1 MDPVLG
7 DATATAVVLVAVDA
21 VDVVVVPL
29 HFTPFPALP
38 CRAARVAHKIKI
50 IEKLNL

>member
-29 HFTPFPALP
+29 HFTPCP
-38 CRAARVAHKIKI
+38 ARVAHKIKI

>member
-7 DATATAVVLVAVDA
+7 DATATAVVLVAVD
-21 VDVVVVPL
+21 VVVVPL
-29 HFTPFPALP
+29 HFTPCP
-38 CRAARVAHKIKI
+38 ARVAHKIKI